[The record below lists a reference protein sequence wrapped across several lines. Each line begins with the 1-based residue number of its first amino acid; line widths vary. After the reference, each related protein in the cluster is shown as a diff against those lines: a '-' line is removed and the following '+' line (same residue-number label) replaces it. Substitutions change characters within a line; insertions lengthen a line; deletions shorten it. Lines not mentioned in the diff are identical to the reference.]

1 MIEAPGSCTASRF
14 LQERRTNMTECVFCN
29 RTDAII
35 ENDLGQVIY
44 DGIPVSN
51 GHLLVI
57 PRRHVASWFEA
68 NRAEREALFELVEQG
83 KDFLEESHH
92 PDGYNIGI
100 NVGRDAGQS
109 IFHLHIHLIP
119 RYAGDIENPKGGVRG
134 VIPHKRIY

>member
-1 MIEAPGSCTASRF
+1 M
-14 LQERRTNMTECVFCN
+14 NMTECVFCN

-35 ENDLGQVIY
+35 ENDLAQVIY

-68 NRAEREALFELVEQG
+68 TQAEREALFELVDQA

-100 NVGRDAGQS
+100 NVGKDAGQS